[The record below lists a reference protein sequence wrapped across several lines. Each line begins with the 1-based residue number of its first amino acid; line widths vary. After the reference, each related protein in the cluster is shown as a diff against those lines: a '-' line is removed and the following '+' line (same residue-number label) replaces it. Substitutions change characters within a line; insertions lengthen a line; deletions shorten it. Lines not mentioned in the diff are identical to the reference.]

1 MDDGEVIDAFVTGG
15 VVHAFGTTLHI
26 EGDTLAYDGW
36 WKAAFRVA
44 PSTFAVRNE
53 QPPQPSAALGQ
64 VPERLRA
71 AGLQEVAGEPA
82 LLYAITYTA
91 IDLGP
96 ADWSLWSVDQATAEA
111 ELRTRA
117 GKDTFFDDPP
127 PLDSVPDRTELVYDA
142 QRGGARRTA
151 GLAPKVVLAVGVAP
165 AAAEAMAGAL
175 DNCRVEVR
183 PLGRIDAAACG
194 ELMPDLAIVDAT
206 SDAGLRFLLEL
217 RGTPAGATL
226 PLVALGD
233 DGAWSPADAT
243 VAVAAGPEAWA
254 EHVRRLLP

>member
-1 MDDGEVIDAFVTGG
+1 VEDGEVIDAFVVGG
-15 VVHAFGTTLHI
+15 AVHAFGAQLHI

-36 WKAAFRVA
+36 WKAAFRIA
-44 PSTFAVRNE
+44 PTTFAVRNE
-53 QPPQPSAALGQ
+53 DPPERSDILDA

-71 AGLQEVAGEPA
+71 AGLKEVAGEPSF
-82 LLYAITYTA
+82 LFAITYTA

-96 ADWSLWSVDQATAEA
+96 ADWSLWSVDEATADA
-111 ELRTRA
+111 ALRARA
-117 GKDTFFDDPP
+117 GADAFFDDPP
-127 PLDSVPDRTELVYDA
+127 PLDSPPDRTELVYDA

-183 PLGRIDAAACG
+183 ALGHIDADGCG
-194 ELMPDLAIVDAT
+194 TLMPDLAIVDAS

-217 RGTPAGATL
+217 RGTASGATL

-233 DGAWSPADAT
+233 EGTWSPADVT

-254 EHVRRLLP
+254 DHVRRLLP